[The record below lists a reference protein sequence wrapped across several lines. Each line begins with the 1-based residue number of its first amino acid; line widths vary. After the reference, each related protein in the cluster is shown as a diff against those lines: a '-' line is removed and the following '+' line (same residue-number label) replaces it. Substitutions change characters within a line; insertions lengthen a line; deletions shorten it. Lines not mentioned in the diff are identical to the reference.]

1 MNGTTPVHKK
11 LMKDKPTQ
19 KTTAPSELQK
29 EIYLALISAS
39 AADGKFDLGNLTNA
53 GALVKICDHLKGVS
67 EILAV
72 SFEGKLPAIATND
85 NNE

>member
-1 MNGTTPVHKK
+1 
-11 LMKDKPTQ
+11 MKDKPTPT

-29 EIYLALISAS
+29 EIYLRLISAS

-72 SFEGKLPAIATND
+72 SFEGKLPAVTND